1 MGYYQGVSKS
11 SLHKSSKECG
21 YVERWECLEALI
33 EPLFCYYLE
42 RLSIYVASRKDNL
55 KTRYGITEEEYDL
68 MSANQN
74 NSCAIC
80 KQKSEINLSVDH
92 CHKTGIIR
100 GLLCRNCNLAL
111 GYLKD
116 DRNRIKEAMKYLDES
131 QRKST
136 TSKTKTDN
144 NMDSMHGSNGG
155 RQARATVSG
164 SCTNS
169 IKSVNRIG
177 TRVDCIGPFLEDIIR
192 DRKNYSPDWSGDRC

>member
-1 MGYYQGVSKS
+1 LGYYQGVSKS

-21 YVERWECLEALI
+21 SVERWECLEALI

-42 RLSIYVASRKDNL
+42 RLSICVATRKDNL
-55 KTRYGITEEEYDL
+55 KSRYGITEDDYNL
-68 MSANQN
+68 MSAKQN

-92 CHKTGIIR
+92 CHKTGIVR

-116 DRNRIKEAMKYLDES
+116 DTNRIESAMQYLSES

-144 NMDSMHGSNGG
+144 SMDSLHGVNGG
-155 RQARATVSG
+155 GQARTTISG
-164 SCTNS
+164 TCNHSTKS
-169 IKSVNRIG
+169 IRRIG
-177 TRVDCIGPFLEDIIR
+177 TRVDCIGPFVEDIVR
-192 DRKNYSPDWSGDRC
+192 DRKNYSPNWSGDRC